1 MTGGFLASAGAAL
14 RWDQLGISPV
24 ALDLGFF
31 QLKWYPLSYLAMLL
45 LGWWYM
51 ARLIARP
58 GAPLAS
64 RNLEPFALSIT
75 AGVIVGGRLGWCIFY
90 RPEIWAT
97 PLEVLKPWNGGM
109 SFHGGLIGVIVAI
122 WLFCRVQKLD
132 MVRVLDYVACTTPFG
147 LVLVRLANFANG
159 ELWGRPTDLP
169 WGMVFPG
176 AHDNLARHPSQL
188 YEAVLEGL
196 LMMAVLVYLFWR
208 TGARLRPGRLLG
220 TGLVIYGAARFLIEF
235 VRQPDAGL
243 EHLPWGLTMGQTLSA
258 PMLIA
263 GLYFLV
269 QSGRRAPVTPDE
281 PGEKAA
287 EAAPV

>member
-1 MTGGFLASAGAAL
+1 MVLHHLAAAAAL

-31 QLKWYPLSYLAMLL
+31 QLKWYPLSYLAMIL

-51 ARLIARP
+51 AKLVAQP
-58 GAPLAS
+58 GAPLAK
-64 RNLEPFALSIT
+64 RHLEAFALTIT
-75 AGVIVGGRLGWCIFY
+75 AGVIVGGRLGYCIFY

-109 SFHGGLIGVIVAI
+109 SLHGGFLGVIIAI

-132 MVRVLDYVACTTPFG
+132 MLRVCDYVACATPFG
-147 LVLVRLANFANG
+147 LILVRLANFANG

-169 WGMVFPG
+169 WGMIFPG

-188 YEAVLEGL
+188 YEALLEGL

-208 TGARLRPGRLLG
+208 TGARYRPGRLLG

-263 GLYFLV
+263 GLYFLIR
-269 QSGRRAPVTPDE
+269 SGRRD
-281 PGEKAA
+281 AA
-287 EAAPV
+287 TADNRSG

>member
-1 MTGGFLASAGAAL
+1 MTGGMLALAGAAL

-31 QLKWYPLSYLAMLL
+31 QLKWYPLSYLAMIL

-51 ARLIARP
+51 AKLVARP
-58 GAPLAS
+58 DAPLAT
-64 RNLEPFALSIT
+64 RNLEAFALSIT
-75 AGVIVGGRLGWCIFY
+75 AGVILGGRLGWCIFY

-97 PLEVLKPWNGGM
+97 PLEVLQPWKGGM

-122 WLFCRVQKLD
+122 WLFCRIHRLD
-132 MVRVLDYVACTTPFG
+132 MLRVCDYVACTTPFG
-147 LVLVRLANFANG
+147 LFLVRLANFANG
-159 ELWGRPTDLP
+159 ELWGRPTGLP
-169 WGMVFPG
+169 WGMIFPG
-176 AHDNLARHPSQL
+176 AHDNVPRHPSQL
-188 YEAVLEGL
+188 YEALLEGL

-208 TGARLRPGRLLG
+208 TDARYRPGRLLG
-220 TGLVIYGAARFLIEF
+220 AGLAVYGAARFTIEF

-243 EHLPWGLTMGQTLSA
+243 EHLPLGLTMGQMLSA

-269 QSGRRAPVTPDE
+269 KSGRREPVTADNRS
-281 PGEKAA
+281 A
-287 EAAPV
+287 ESP